1 MKKSLRLSE
10 TWFNRGLWLVALVF
24 ASFLIG
30 LGGLVV
36 RDLPGIDH
44 PLQPND
50 FIDENRAAPVRAQ
63 LEKAEQAARTA
74 RMEQQQARLLRDAAQ
89 SDSRANAE
97 SFSNWIATRQATQQ
111 AGQDAELITRTR
123 RLDELKQRELGAIQ
137 ALESQDRAL
146 LNAEQAI
153 AKSQSALTELQ
164 TQANAR
170 YEAQARRV
178 EMRVFL
184 VRLAITLPLLALA
197 GWLFMRKRKSQYWPF
212 VWGFIFFAGFAFFVE
227 LVPYLPSYGGYVRYL
242 VGIALTALIG
252 RQAIV
257 SLSRYLE
264 KQKAAELLPN
274 TERQKDLGYDSA
286 LSLLAKGVC
295 PGCERG
301 VDLKN
306 PGIDFCPHCGMGL
319 FCQCA
324 NCKTRKSTFTR
335 FCHGCGQ
342 AGNTR

>member
-36 RDLPGIDH
+36 RDLPGIDYQ
-44 PLQPND
+44 LQPND
-50 FIDENRAAPVRAQ
+50 FIDEGRALPLRAQ
-63 LEKAEQAARTA
+63 LEKAEQAARAA

-111 AGQDAELITRTR
+111 AGQDAELIARTR

-153 AKSQSALTELQ
+153 SKSQTALAELQ
-164 TQANAR
+164 AQANKR
-170 YEAQARRV
+170 YEVQARRV

-197 GWLFMRKRKSQYWPF
+197 GWLFVRKRKSPYWPF

-264 KQKAAELLPN
+264 KQRAAEQLSSS
-274 TERQKDLGYDSA
+274 ERQQELGYDAA
-286 LSLLAKGVC
+286 LNLLGKGVC

-306 PGIDFCPHCGMGL
+306 PSIDFCPHCGMGL

-342 AGNTR
+342 AGNAR

>member
-36 RDLPGIDH
+36 RDLPGIDYQ
-44 PLQPND
+44 LQPND
-50 FIDENRAAPVRAQ
+50 FIDEGRASPLRAQ
-63 LEKAEQAARTA
+63 LEKAEQAARAA

-111 AGQDAELITRTR
+111 AGQDSELIARTR

-153 AKSQSALTELQ
+153 SKSQTALAELQ
-164 TQANAR
+164 AQANKR
-170 YEAQARRV
+170 YEVQARRI

-197 GWLFMRKRKSQYWPF
+197 GWLFVRKRKSPYWPF

-264 KQKAAELLPN
+264 KQRAAEQLSSS
-274 TERQKDLGYDSA
+274 ERQQELGYDAA
-286 LSLLAKGVC
+286 LNLLGKGVC

-306 PGIDFCPHCGMGL
+306 PSIDFCPHCGMGL

-342 AGNTR
+342 AGNAR

>member
-36 RDLPGIDH
+36 RDLPGIDYQ
-44 PLQPND
+44 LQPND
-50 FIDENRAAPVRAQ
+50 FIDEGRASPLRAQ
-63 LEKAEQAARTA
+63 LEKAEQAARAA

-89 SDSRANAE
+89 SDSRTNAE

-111 AGQDAELITRTR
+111 AGQDAELIARTR

-153 AKSQSALTELQ
+153 SKSQTALAELQ
-164 TQANAR
+164 AQANKR
-170 YEAQARRV
+170 YEVQARRV

-197 GWLFMRKRKSQYWPF
+197 GWLFVRKRKSPYWPF

-264 KQKAAELLPN
+264 KQRAAEQLSSS
-274 TERQKDLGYDSA
+274 ERQQELGYDAA
-286 LSLLAKGVC
+286 LNLLGKGVC

-306 PGIDFCPHCGMGL
+306 PSIDFCPHCGMGL

-342 AGNTR
+342 PGNTR